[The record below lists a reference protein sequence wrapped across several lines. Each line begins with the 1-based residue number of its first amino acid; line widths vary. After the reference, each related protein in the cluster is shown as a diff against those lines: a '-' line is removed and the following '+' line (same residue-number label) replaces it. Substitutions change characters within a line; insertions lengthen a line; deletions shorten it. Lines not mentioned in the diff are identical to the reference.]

1 VNTERHKVYEIARIT
16 ETLSNFL
23 SNEIAAMGRDERMFT
38 PLDLEIAVHKRI
50 LEAYEAGEIAMREK
64 AANVCRTWDELIPAK
79 WIADKIEALA
89 ISGAEESKKE
99 QP

>member
-64 AANVCRTWDELIPAK
+64 AAQCSAEFYLAK
-79 WIADKIEALA
+79 
-89 ISGAEESKKE
+89 GAGHCAGD
-99 QP
+99 PCVGDLWG